1 MDFVIN
7 NLSNLIWGS
16 VGISLLY
23 GLWLIVNVL
32 RNPAGDEK
40 MKEIAGAIQQGAA
53 AYLKRQY
60 MVVAVVALVLAAAI
74 YFGLSSNT
82 AMGFLIGAFLS
93 ALAGFIGMSVSVR
106 ANVRVAEAAK
116 TGLIP
121 AFNLAYRGG
130 AVTGFIVVGLALAS
144 VYGLYQFTG

>member
-16 VGISLLY
+16 VGISFLY
-23 GLWLIVNVL
+23 GLFLIADVL
-32 RNPAGDEK
+32 RSPAGDEK
-40 MKEIAGAIQQGAA
+40 MLEIATAIQQGAA

-60 MVVAVVALVLAAAI
+60 MVVAAVALALAAAI

-116 TGLIP
+116 NGLVP
-121 AFNLAYRGG
+121 
-130 AVTGFIVVGLALAS
+130 
-144 VYGLYQFTG
+144 